1 MKTRTKI
8 KRFFEDHLS
17 LQKISIKNKKK
28 KLILSRETPLFHR
41 EENLF

>member
-8 KRFFEDHLS
+8 KRFFEVHLS
-17 LQKISIKNKKK
+17 LQKISIKSKKK
-28 KLILSRETPLFHR
+28 KLILSRETPLFYR